1 MDELRLTT
9 GMSQYVL
16 SSTNIPDLE
25 EVVRMTVASQAA
37 ANMNYLQTSFSTAS
51 RTAVM
56 QLLHHFNVLLVDGE
70 IIEV

>member
-1 MDELRLTT
+1 
-9 GMSQYVL
+9 MSQYVL

-25 EVVRMTVASQAA
+25 EVVRMTVASQAP

-56 QLLHHFNVLLVDGE
+56 QLLHRFNVLLVDGV

>member
-1 MDELRLTT
+1 
-9 GMSQYVL
+9 MSQYVL

-25 EVVRMTVASQAA
+25 EVVRMTVASQAP

-56 QLLHHFNVLLVDGE
+56 QSSPFQCIVGRRSNN
-70 IIEV
+70 